1 MYIDTKKDAIEE
13 FNEKMDEGKLNEAIE
28 EYNEEM
34 KKYTKNLVK
43 NAKK

>member
-1 MYIDTKKDAIEE
+1 M
-13 FNEKMDEGKLNEAIE
+13 NEGKLNEAIE